1 MKYHEKPAHFREL
14 FSNLLPI
21 LLALFIWTNPIL
33 AQNNEELI
41 TLSLK
46 NKTIGEALETINKRY
61 NYTFVLRTPDIDTK
75 RKVSIDVK
83 QQKIE
88 NVLNNLFRGQDVSF
102 DINNKTVRISKTVR
116 QQDTEPT
123 QAATVRSVTGQ
134 VTDISGEPMI
144 GVSVMVKGSSNGVV
158 TNIDGKYE
166 LKVGHPNEVLQYSFL
181 GYLSQEKRIGDNRVL
196 NVTLEEDVKKLDE
209 VVVVGYSVQKKKDI
223 TGAVSTVL
231 AKDIENIPVND
242 FGSALAGRS
251 AGVQVITPSGKP
263 NEGFSIR
270 VRGATSINAGN
281 EPLYVVDGVPTSDT
295 KTINPSEIES
305 ITVLKDASSAA
316 IYGNAGANGVVLI
329 TTKRGR
335 KGEAQIELNAY
346 YGFSERAKRI
356 DVLNKDEYQ
365 DLLSDLGYPAMDQS
379 VYNANIDWQD
389 EMFRNAAMQNYQLS
403 ISGGNDKSLYYISAG
418 FIKQDGIVKPSSF
431 ERMNFKINLE
441 QELKKWIKVGTNLS
455 YSKIND
461 VDVSDGNSETV
472 ILQAITTPSVVGK
485 YNADGTFPTLPFL
498 SSLENP
504 LSAVESYTRDY
515 VYHKL
520 LGNLYAEIS
529 FTPDLK
535 LKTSMGIEMGASRYK
550 EFLDPFSSAWGR
562 NQQGQASYNTSLNYK
577 WINEEILTYSKKL
590 GDHSF
595 SALAGFVAS
604 RYVGESANSSI
615 RGFSD
620 NKIHSMNAGTVLNK
634 PSEDYGASTNA
645 SVLARVTYDYQNKYL
660 ATVNFRADGSSRFA
674 KRNRWGYF
682 PSVSLGWRVSNEEF
696 FKNLNIENTISNL
709 KLRVGWG
716 QNGNQRIDRDA
727 PLTLIGTNNENQW
740 YFGNGY
746 SQGYVPTYVGNADI
760 KWETSQQTN
769 VGLDMSFFKNS
780 LDVSMDFYVKKTSD
794 MLLNM
799 PIPSFGAFP
808 NSPFFNA
815 GDLKNTG
822 FEIVVNYRNQIG
834 KDFNYNVGLNMS
846 TYKTEVTK
854 LTSEYLSGNT
864 SRTYVGGPI
873 GRFWGYKQIGIFQNQ
888 EEIDN
893 YVDKNGTKIQPN
905 AQPGD
910 FKFAKLGESGELNDD
925 DDRTFIGDPNPD
937 LIYGFNLGFSYKNFD
952 VSMAFQGTIGN
963 DIWNVAKGSLASAG
977 RQNALADAYTKAW
990 TKDGDLDAV
999 YPRITNSD
1007 SNNNMRGSSFYV
1019 ENGSYLRL
1027 QNMQIGYT
1035 LPSHICQKSKLFSS
1049 CRFYVSGQNIF
1060 TLTGY
1065 SGLDPEL
1072 GINNPLD
1079 MGVDT
1084 TRYPSSRTFTFGVN
1098 LQF

>member
-21 LLALFIWTNPIL
+21 LLALFIWTNPVL
-33 AQNNEELI
+33 AQNNGELI

-75 RKVSIDVK
+75 RKVSIDAK

-88 NVLNNLFRGQDVSF
+88 DVLNNLFRGQDVSF
-102 DINNKTVRISKTVR
+102 DINNKTVRISKNVR
-116 QQDTEPT
+116 QKDAEST
-123 QAATVRSVTGQ
+123 QAATARNVTGQ
-134 VTDISGEPMI
+134 VTDSSGEPMI
-144 GVSVMVKGSSNGVV
+144 GVSVMVKGSNNGVV
-158 TNIDGKYE
+158 TNMDGKYE
-166 LKVGHPNEVLQYSFL
+166 IKIDHPNQVLQYSFL
-181 GYLSQEKRIGDNRVL
+181 GYLSQEKRIGDNRML

-365 DLLSDLGYPAMDQS
+365 DLLSDLGYPAMDTS

-403 ISGGNDKSLYYISAG
+403 ISGGNEKSLYYISAG

-441 QELKKWIKVGTNLS
+441 QELKKWVKIGTNLS

-577 WINEEILTYSKKL
+577 WINEEILTYTKKI

-595 SALAGFVAS
+595 SALVGFVAS

-645 SVLARVTYDYQNKYL
+645 SVLGRVTYDYQNKYL
-660 ATVNFRADGSSRFA
+660 ATVNFRADGSSKFGVN
-674 KRNRWGYF
+674 NRWGYF
-682 PSVSLGWRVSNEEF
+682 PSFSLGWRLTGEEF
-696 FKNLNIENTISNL
+696 MKPLDWLSDL

-716 QNGNQRIDRDA
+716 Q
-727 PLTLIGTNNENQW
+727 
-740 YFGNGY
+740 
-746 SQGYVPTYVGNADI
+746 VGNDQVGYYSSYGIYGIGANYNMDGVI
-760 KWETSQQTN
+760 LPGYYQSQIGNDKLRWERTTQTN
-769 VGLDMSFFKNS
+769 VGLDFSFLNGRMTLTADAYYKKTTDLLLMVKLPQTSGFDSGMQNVGSVVNKGLEFQLTTRNLTGELKWTTDFNISTNKNEVTDMAGSPAIFTGS
-780 LDVSMDFYVKKTSD
+780 LDKK
-794 MLLNM
+794 
-799 PIPSFGAFP
+799 I
-808 NSPFFNA
+808 
-815 GDLKNTG
+815 
-822 FEIVVNYRNQIG
+822 
-834 KDFNYNVGLNMS
+834 
-846 TYKTEVTK
+846 
-854 LTSEYLSGNT
+854 SGNV
-864 SRTYVGGPI
+864 SIIQKEQALGSFYGFQAAGVNPQN
-873 GRFWGYKQIGIFQNQ
+873 GRMMYEKANGMLVY
-888 EEIDN
+888 EEDLSADEDRRIL
-893 YVDKNGTKIQPN
+893 GC
-905 AQPGD
+905 AQP
-910 FKFAKLGESGELNDD
+910 KFL
-925 DDRTFIGDPNPD
+925 
-937 LIYGFNLGFSYKNFD
+937 YGINNVFSYKNFD
-952 VSMAFQGTIGN
+952 LSFFFQGSYGN
-963 DIWNVAKGSLASAG
+963 DIY
-977 RQNALADAYTKAW
+977 NATRMFTEGMFDSRNQSDRVLMRWRNPGDYTTVPRAE
-990 TKDGDLDAV
+990 KDK
-999 YPRITNSD
+999 YPAI
-1007 SNNNMRGSSFYV
+1007 SSRFV
-1019 ENGSYLRL
+1019 EDGSYFKLKNVKL
-1027 QNMQIGYT
+1027 SYT
-1035 LPSHICQKSKLFSS
+1035 LPRPLTRKALMDRVTVYI
-1049 CRFYVSGQNIF
+1049 SGDNLVTF
-1060 TLTGY
+1060 TNYRGY
-1065 SGLDPEL
+1065 DPEVNIGGGSSSAMGIDQGVFPHARTYIL
-1072 GINNPLD
+1072 GATI
-1079 MGVDT
+1079 V
-1084 TRYPSSRTFTFGVN
+1084 F
-1098 LQF
+1098 

>member
-1 MKYHEKPAHFREL
+1 MNSDQYYNFIMKAYENDASFQNSMKDKFTNQYQKGYNTNWWNEVTRTAFNQNY
-14 FSNLLPI
+14 NLSIRKGTDNSRSSLSLGYVDDQGAI
-21 LLALFIWTNPIL
+21 
-33 AQNNEELI
+33 I
-41 TLSLK
+41 TTEFKRLSLK
-46 NKTIGEALETINKRY
+46 ANLEYDINKFITVGANVNLAKIRKRDAGAIPSFDFIQKADPFTPVISPLVDPSSENYEYNKYAPTEWSYDPNPVAMLELPNRY
-61 NYTFVLRTPDIDTK
+61 NDIF
-75 RKVSIDVK
+75 
-83 QQKIE
+83 
-88 NVLNNLFRGQDVSF
+88 NVFGNVFAQIKLY
-102 DINNKTVRISKTVR
+102 
-116 QQDTEPT
+116 
-123 QAATVRSVTGQ
+123 
-134 VTDISGEPMI
+134 
-144 GVSVMVKGSSNGVV
+144 KGLSYRV
-158 TNIDGKYE
+158 
-166 LKVGHPNEVLQYSFL
+166 QYSFERYHDTFKDFRPVYSSTFSEDNLANQESKYNKETQLNNNSAVTSNYQVEQRLNYNTTIGRHKLDAMVAMTYEKNSSEGINAFKRKAL
-181 GYLSQEKRIGDNRVL
+181 GNDEIYQILDAQTAGDN
-196 NVTLEEDVKKLDE
+196 T
-209 VVVVGYSVQKKKDI
+209 
-223 TGAVSTVL
+223 
-231 AKDIENIPVND
+231 
-242 FGSALAGRS
+242 
-251 AGVQVITPSGKP
+251 
-263 NEGFSIR
+263 
-270 VRGATSINAGN
+270 
-281 EPLYVVDGVPTSDT
+281 
-295 KTINPSEIES
+295 
-305 ITVLKDASSAA
+305 
-316 IYGNAGANGVVLI
+316 
-329 TTKRGR
+329 
-335 KGEAQIELNAY
+335 
-346 YGFSERAKRI
+346 
-356 DVLNKDEYQ
+356 
-365 DLLSDLGYPAMDQS
+365 
-379 VYNANIDWQD
+379 
-389 EMFRNAAMQNYQLS
+389 
-403 ISGGNDKSLYYISAG
+403 SGGKET
-418 FIKQDGIVKPSSF
+418 SS
-431 ERMNFKINLE
+431 M
-441 QELKKWIKVGTNLS
+441 LS
-455 YSKIND
+455 YLGRIN
-461 VDVSDGNSETV
+461 
-472 ILQAITTPSVVGK
+472 
-485 YNADGTFPTLPFL
+485 
-498 SSLENP
+498 
-504 LSAVESYTRDY
+504 Y
-515 VYHKL
+515 VY
-520 LGNLYAEIS
+520 
-529 FTPDLK
+529 DD
-535 LKTSMGIEMGASRYK
+535 R
-550 EFLDPFSSAWGR
+550 
-562 NQQGQASYNTSLNYK
+562 
-577 WINEEILTYSKKL
+577 
-590 GDHSF
+590 
-595 SALAGFVAS
+595 
-604 RYVGESANSSI
+604 
-615 RGFSD
+615 
-620 NKIHSMNAGTVLNK
+620 
-634 PSEDYGASTNA
+634 
-645 SVLARVTYDYQNKYL
+645 YL

-682 PSVSLGWRVSNEEF
+682 PSVSLGWRVSNEGF

>member
-1 MKYHEKPAHFREL
+1 MVDGQFMDNISSL
-14 FSNLLPI
+14 
-21 LLALFIWTNPIL
+21 NP
-33 AQNNEELI
+33 
-41 TLSLK
+41 S
-46 NKTIGEALETINKRY
+46 
-61 NYTFVLRTPDIDTK
+61 
-75 RKVSIDVK
+75 
-83 QQKIE
+83 
-88 NVLNNLFRGQDVSF
+88 
-102 DINNKTVRISKTVR
+102 
-116 QQDTEPT
+116 
-123 QAATVRSVTGQ
+123 
-134 VTDISGEPMI
+134 
-144 GVSVMVKGSSNGVV
+144 
-158 TNIDGKYE
+158 
-166 LKVGHPNEVLQYSFL
+166 
-181 GYLSQEKRIGDNRVL
+181 
-196 NVTLEEDVKKLDE
+196 
-209 VVVVGYSVQKKKDI
+209 
-223 TGAVSTVL
+223 
-231 AKDIENIPVND
+231 DIE
-242 FGSALAGRS
+242 RM
-251 AGVQVITPSGKP
+251 
-263 NEGFSIR
+263 E
-270 VRGATSINAGN
+270 
-281 EPLYVVDGVPTSDT
+281 
-295 KTINPSEIES
+295 
-305 ITVLKDASSAA
+305 VLKDASACA
-316 IYGNAGANGVVLI
+316 IYGSRGSNGVILI
-329 TTKRGR
+329 TTKGGVKGETTVTLDAYVGVKNSYKALNMMNSDQYYNFIMKAYENDASFQNSMKDKFTNQYQKGYNTNWWNEVTRTAFNQNYNLSIR
-335 KGEAQIELNAY
+335 KGTDNSRSSLSLGYVDDQGAIITTEFKRLSLKANLEYDINKFITVGANVNLAKIRKRDAGAIPSFDFIQKADPFTPVISPLVDPSSENYEYNKYAPTEWSYDPNPVAMLELPNRYNDIFNVFGNVFAQIKLY
-346 YGFSERAKRI
+346 KG
-356 DVLNKDEYQ
+356 
-365 DLLSDLGYPAMDQS
+365 LSYRVQ
-379 VYNANIDWQD
+379 Y
-389 EMFRNAAMQNYQLS
+389 
-403 ISGGNDKSLYYISAG
+403 
-418 FIKQDGIVKPSSF
+418 SF
-431 ERMNFKINLE
+431 ERYHDTFKDFRPVYSSTFSEDNLANQESKYNKETQLNNNSAVTSNYQVEQRLNYNTTIGRHKLDAMVAMTYEKNSSEGINAFKRKALGNDE
-441 QELKKWIKVGTNLS
+441 IYQILDAQTAGDNTSGGKETSSMLS
-455 YSKIND
+455 YLGRIN
-461 VDVSDGNSETV
+461 
-472 ILQAITTPSVVGK
+472 
-485 YNADGTFPTLPFL
+485 
-498 SSLENP
+498 
-504 LSAVESYTRDY
+504 Y
-515 VYHKL
+515 VY
-520 LGNLYAEIS
+520 
-529 FTPDLK
+529 DD
-535 LKTSMGIEMGASRYK
+535 R
-550 EFLDPFSSAWGR
+550 
-562 NQQGQASYNTSLNYK
+562 
-577 WINEEILTYSKKL
+577 
-590 GDHSF
+590 
-595 SALAGFVAS
+595 
-604 RYVGESANSSI
+604 
-615 RGFSD
+615 
-620 NKIHSMNAGTVLNK
+620 
-634 PSEDYGASTNA
+634 
-645 SVLARVTYDYQNKYL
+645 YL

-769 VGLDMSFFKNS
+769 IGLDMSFFKNS

>member
-1 MKYHEKPAHFREL
+1 MRTETQNFPSL
-14 FSNLLPI
+14 NLGVNGLGMGVTPQI
-21 LLALFIWTNPIL
+21 PTSSIVEWNMVSFLAR
-33 AQNNEELI
+33 AE
-41 TLSLK
+41 
-46 NKTIGEALETINKRY
+46 Y
-61 NYTFVLRTPDIDTK
+61 NYKER
-75 RKVSIDVK
+75 
-83 QQKIE
+83 
-88 NVLNNLFRGQDVSF
+88 
-102 DINNKTVRISKTVR
+102 
-116 QQDTEPT
+116 
-123 QAATVRSVTGQ
+123 
-134 VTDISGEPMI
+134 
-144 GVSVMVKGSSNGVV
+144 
-158 TNIDGKYE
+158 
-166 LKVGHPNEVLQYSFL
+166 
-181 GYLSQEKRIGDNRVL
+181 YLL
-196 NVTLEEDVKKLDE
+196 T
-209 VVVVGYSVQKKKDI
+209 
-223 TGAVSTVL
+223 
-231 AKDIENIPVND
+231 
-242 FGSALAGRS
+242 
-251 AGVQVITPSGKP
+251 
-263 NEGFSIR
+263 
-270 VRGATSINAGN
+270 
-281 EPLYVVDGVPTSDT
+281 
-295 KTINPSEIES
+295 
-305 ITVLKDASSAA
+305 
-316 IYGNAGANGVVLI
+316 
-329 TTKRGR
+329 
-335 KGEAQIELNAY
+335 
-346 YGFSERAKRI
+346 
-356 DVLNKDEYQ
+356 
-365 DLLSDLGYPAMDQS
+365 
-379 VYNANIDWQD
+379 
-389 EMFRNAAMQNYQLS
+389 
-403 ISGGNDKSLYYISAG
+403 
-418 FIKQDGIVKPSSF
+418 
-431 ERMNFKINLE
+431 
-441 QELKKWIKVGTNLS
+441 
-455 YSKIND
+455 
-461 VDVSDGNSETV
+461 
-472 ILQAITTPSVVGK
+472 
-485 YNADGTFPTLPFL
+485 
-498 SSLENP
+498 
-504 LSAVESYTRDY
+504 
-515 VYHKL
+515 
-520 LGNLYAEIS
+520 
-529 FTPDLK
+529 
-535 LKTSMGIEMGASRYK
+535 
-550 EFLDPFSSAWGR
+550 
-562 NQQGQASYNTSLNYK
+562 ASY
-577 WINEEILTYSKKL
+577 
-590 GDHSF
+590 
-595 SALAGFVAS
+595 
-604 RYVGESANSSI
+604 
-615 RGFSD
+615 
-620 NKIHSMNAGTVLNK
+620 
-634 PSEDYGASTNA
+634 
-645 SVLARVTYDYQNKYL
+645 
-660 ATVNFRADGSSRFA
+660 RADGSSRFGA
-674 KRNRWGYF
+674 GNKWAGF
-682 PSVSLGWRVSNEEF
+682 PVGLAWRINEESF
-696 FKNLNIENTISNL
+696 VKDLGVFYNL
-709 KLRVGWG
+709 KLRFGYG
-716 QNGNQRIDRDA
+716 RSGNTAIPSYRSLSTIASSFYPMYGSDLSYGASIDRPA
-727 PLTLIGTNNENQW
+727 NPSLR
-740 YFGNGY
+740 
-746 SQGYVPTYVGNADI
+746 
-760 KWETSQQTN
+760 WETTDMVN
-769 VGLDMSFFKNS
+769 LGLDMSFFKNS

>member
-1 MKYHEKPAHFREL
+1 MVDGQFMDNISSL
-14 FSNLLPI
+14 
-21 LLALFIWTNPIL
+21 NP
-33 AQNNEELI
+33 
-41 TLSLK
+41 S
-46 NKTIGEALETINKRY
+46 
-61 NYTFVLRTPDIDTK
+61 
-75 RKVSIDVK
+75 
-83 QQKIE
+83 
-88 NVLNNLFRGQDVSF
+88 
-102 DINNKTVRISKTVR
+102 
-116 QQDTEPT
+116 
-123 QAATVRSVTGQ
+123 
-134 VTDISGEPMI
+134 
-144 GVSVMVKGSSNGVV
+144 
-158 TNIDGKYE
+158 
-166 LKVGHPNEVLQYSFL
+166 
-181 GYLSQEKRIGDNRVL
+181 
-196 NVTLEEDVKKLDE
+196 
-209 VVVVGYSVQKKKDI
+209 
-223 TGAVSTVL
+223 
-231 AKDIENIPVND
+231 DIE
-242 FGSALAGRS
+242 RM
-251 AGVQVITPSGKP
+251 
-263 NEGFSIR
+263 E
-270 VRGATSINAGN
+270 
-281 EPLYVVDGVPTSDT
+281 
-295 KTINPSEIES
+295 
-305 ITVLKDASSAA
+305 VLKDASACA
-316 IYGNAGANGVVLI
+316 IYGSRGSNGVILI
-329 TTKRGR
+329 TTKGGVKGETTVTLDAYVGVKNSYKALNMMNSDQYYNFIMKAYENDASFQNSMKDKFTNQYQKGYNTNWWNEVTRTAFNQNYNLSIR
-335 KGEAQIELNAY
+335 KGTDNSRSSLSLGYVDDQGAIITTEFKRLSLKANLEYDINKFITVGANVNLAKIRKRDAGAIPSFDFIQKADPFTPVISPLVDPSSENYEYNKYAPTEWSYDPNPVAMLELPNRYNDIFNVFGNVFAQIKLY
-346 YGFSERAKRI
+346 KG
-356 DVLNKDEYQ
+356 
-365 DLLSDLGYPAMDQS
+365 LSYRVQ
-379 VYNANIDWQD
+379 Y
-389 EMFRNAAMQNYQLS
+389 
-403 ISGGNDKSLYYISAG
+403 
-418 FIKQDGIVKPSSF
+418 SF
-431 ERMNFKINLE
+431 ERYHDTFKDFRPVYSSTFSEDNLANQESKYNKETQLNNNSAVTSNYLVEQRLNYNTTIGRHKLDAMVAMTYEKNSSEGINAFKRKALGNDE
-441 QELKKWIKVGTNLS
+441 IYQILDAQTAGDNTSGGKETSSMLS
-455 YSKIND
+455 YLGRIN
-461 VDVSDGNSETV
+461 
-472 ILQAITTPSVVGK
+472 
-485 YNADGTFPTLPFL
+485 
-498 SSLENP
+498 
-504 LSAVESYTRDY
+504 Y
-515 VYHKL
+515 VY
-520 LGNLYAEIS
+520 
-529 FTPDLK
+529 DD
-535 LKTSMGIEMGASRYK
+535 R
-550 EFLDPFSSAWGR
+550 
-562 NQQGQASYNTSLNYK
+562 
-577 WINEEILTYSKKL
+577 
-590 GDHSF
+590 
-595 SALAGFVAS
+595 
-604 RYVGESANSSI
+604 
-615 RGFSD
+615 
-620 NKIHSMNAGTVLNK
+620 
-634 PSEDYGASTNA
+634 
-645 SVLARVTYDYQNKYL
+645 YL

>member
-21 LLALFIWTNPIL
+21 LLALFIWTNPVL
-33 AQNNEELI
+33 AQNNGELI

-75 RKVSIDVK
+75 RKVSIDAK

-88 NVLNNLFRGQDVSF
+88 DVLNNLFRGQDVSF
-102 DINNKTVRISKTVR
+102 DINNKTVRISKNAN
-116 QQDTEPT
+116 Q
-123 QAATVRSVTGQ
+123 
-134 VTDISGEPMI
+134 
-144 GVSVMVKGSSNGVV
+144 
-158 TNIDGKYE
+158 
-166 LKVGHPNEVLQYSFL
+166 VLQYSFL
-181 GYLSQEKRIGDNRVL
+181 GYLSQEKRIGDNRML

-365 DLLSDLGYPAMDQS
+365 DLLSDLGYPAMDTS
-379 VYNANIDWQD
+379 VYNANIEKW
-389 EMFRNAAMQNYQLS
+389 
-403 ISGGNDKSLYYISAG
+403 
-418 FIKQDGIVKPSSF
+418 VK
-431 ERMNFKINLE
+431 I
-441 QELKKWIKVGTNLS
+441 GTNLS

-577 WINEEILTYSKKL
+577 WINEEILTYTKKI

-645 SVLARVTYDYQNKYL
+645 SVLGRVTYDYQNKYL
-660 ATVNFRADGSSRFA
+660 ATVNFRADGSSKFGVN
-674 KRNRWGYF
+674 NRWGYF
-682 PSVSLGWRVSNEEF
+682 PSFSLGWRLTGEEF
-696 FKNLNIENTISNL
+696 MKPLDWLSDL

-716 QNGNQRIDRDA
+716 Q
-727 PLTLIGTNNENQW
+727 
-740 YFGNGY
+740 
-746 SQGYVPTYVGNADI
+746 VGNDQVGYYSSYGIYGIGANYNMDGVI
-760 KWETSQQTN
+760 LPGYYQSQIGNDKLRWERTTQTN
-769 VGLDMSFFKNS
+769 VGLDFSFLNGRMT
-780 LDVSMDFYVKKTSD
+780 LTADAYYKKTTDLLLMVKLPQTSGFD
-794 MLLNM
+794 SGMQNGSFYGFQAAGVNPQNGRMMYEKANGMLVYEE
-799 PIPSFGAFP
+799 
-808 NSPFFNA
+808 
-815 GDLKNTG
+815 DLSADEDRRILG
-822 FEIVVNYRNQIG
+822 C
-834 KDFNYNVGLNMS
+834 
-846 TYKTEVTK
+846 
-854 LTSEYLSGNT
+854 
-864 SRTYVGGPI
+864 
-873 GRFWGYKQIGIFQNQ
+873 
-888 EEIDN
+888 
-893 YVDKNGTKIQPN
+893 
-905 AQPGD
+905 AQP
-910 FKFAKLGESGELNDD
+910 KFL
-925 DDRTFIGDPNPD
+925 
-937 LIYGFNLGFSYKNFD
+937 YGINNVFSYKNFD
-952 VSMAFQGTIGN
+952 LSFFFQGSYGN
-963 DIWNVAKGSLASAG
+963 DIY
-977 RQNALADAYTKAW
+977 NATRMFTEGMFDSRNQSDRVLMRWRNPGDYTTVPRAE
-990 TKDGDLDAV
+990 KDK
-999 YPRITNSD
+999 YPAI
-1007 SNNNMRGSSFYV
+1007 SSRFV
-1019 ENGSYLRL
+1019 EDGSYFKLKNVKL
-1027 QNMQIGYT
+1027 SYT
-1035 LPSHICQKSKLFSS
+1035 LPRPLTRKALMDRVTVYI
-1049 CRFYVSGQNIF
+1049 SGDNLVTF
-1060 TLTGY
+1060 TNYRGY
-1065 SGLDPEL
+1065 DPEVNIGGGSSSAMGIDQGVFPHARTYIL
-1072 GINNPLD
+1072 GATI
-1079 MGVDT
+1079 V
-1084 TRYPSSRTFTFGVN
+1084 F
-1098 LQF
+1098 

>member
-1 MKYHEKPAHFREL
+1 MSKH
-14 FSNLLPI
+14 LL
-21 LLALFIWTNPIL
+21 LFILIL
-33 AQNNEELI
+33 AVCTNVFAQQTKSISGVVYDSN
-41 TLSLK
+41 T
-46 NKTIGEALETINKRY
+46 GEAL
-61 NYTFVLRTPDIDTK
+61 
-75 RKVSIDVK
+75 
-83 QQKIE
+83 
-88 NVLNNLFRGQDVSF
+88 
-102 DINNKTVRISKTVR
+102 
-116 QQDTEPT
+116 
-123 QAATVRSVTGQ
+123 
-134 VTDISGEPMI
+134 I
-144 GVSVMVKGSSNGVV
+144 GVSVLEVGTTNGTITDFDGRYTLKVSSNKVSFSYVGFKTEIVNV
-158 TNIDGKYE
+158 TNSGTYNVNLVSD
-166 LKVGHPNEVLQYSFL
+166 NE
-181 GYLSQEKRIGDNRVL
+181 
-196 NVTLEEDVKKLDE
+196 LDE
-209 VVVVGYSVQKKKDI
+209 VVVIGYGTQRKSDLTGALASISSKDI
-223 TGAVSTVL
+223 KNYAVSNASELLTGK
-231 AKDIENIPVND
+231 A
-242 FGSALAGRS
+242 
-251 AGVQVITPSGKP
+251 AGVFVAASSGQP
-263 NEGFSIR
+263 GSDAEIR
-270 VRGATSINAGN
+270 VRGLGTVNDN
-281 EPLYVVDGVPTSDT
+281 NPLYVVDGQFMDNISSL
-295 KTINPSEIES
+295 NPSDIERME
-305 ITVLKDASSAA
+305 VLKDASACA
-316 IYGNAGANGVVLI
+316 IYGSRGSNGVILI
-329 TTKRGR
+329 TTKGGVKGETTVTLDAYVGVKNSYKALNMMNSDQYYNFIMKAYENDASFQNSMKDKFTNQYQKGYNTNWWNEVTRTAFNQNYNLSIR
-335 KGEAQIELNAY
+335 KGTDNSRSSLSLGYVDDQGAIITTEFKRLSLKANLEYDINKFITVGANVNLAKIRKRDAGAIPSFDFIQKADPFTPVISPLVDPSSENYEYNKYAPTEWSYDPNPVAMLELPNRYNDIFNVFGNVFAQIKLY
-346 YGFSERAKRI
+346 KG
-356 DVLNKDEYQ
+356 
-365 DLLSDLGYPAMDQS
+365 LSYRVQ
-379 VYNANIDWQD
+379 Y
-389 EMFRNAAMQNYQLS
+389 
-403 ISGGNDKSLYYISAG
+403 
-418 FIKQDGIVKPSSF
+418 SF
-431 ERMNFKINLE
+431 ERYHDTFKDFRPVYSSTFSEDNLANQESKYNKETQLNNNSAVTSNYQVEQRLNYNTIIGRHKLDAMVAMTYEKNSSEGINAFKRKALGNDE
-441 QELKKWIKVGTNLS
+441 IYQILDAQTAGDNTSGGKETSSMLS
-455 YSKIND
+455 YLGRIN
-461 VDVSDGNSETV
+461 
-472 ILQAITTPSVVGK
+472 
-485 YNADGTFPTLPFL
+485 
-498 SSLENP
+498 
-504 LSAVESYTRDY
+504 Y
-515 VYHKL
+515 VY
-520 LGNLYAEIS
+520 
-529 FTPDLK
+529 DD
-535 LKTSMGIEMGASRYK
+535 R
-550 EFLDPFSSAWGR
+550 
-562 NQQGQASYNTSLNYK
+562 
-577 WINEEILTYSKKL
+577 
-590 GDHSF
+590 
-595 SALAGFVAS
+595 
-604 RYVGESANSSI
+604 
-615 RGFSD
+615 
-620 NKIHSMNAGTVLNK
+620 
-634 PSEDYGASTNA
+634 
-645 SVLARVTYDYQNKYL
+645 YL

>member
-1 MKYHEKPAHFREL
+1 MDNISSL
-14 FSNLLPI
+14 
-21 LLALFIWTNPIL
+21 NP
-33 AQNNEELI
+33 
-41 TLSLK
+41 S
-46 NKTIGEALETINKRY
+46 
-61 NYTFVLRTPDIDTK
+61 
-75 RKVSIDVK
+75 
-83 QQKIE
+83 
-88 NVLNNLFRGQDVSF
+88 
-102 DINNKTVRISKTVR
+102 
-116 QQDTEPT
+116 
-123 QAATVRSVTGQ
+123 
-134 VTDISGEPMI
+134 
-144 GVSVMVKGSSNGVV
+144 
-158 TNIDGKYE
+158 
-166 LKVGHPNEVLQYSFL
+166 
-181 GYLSQEKRIGDNRVL
+181 
-196 NVTLEEDVKKLDE
+196 
-209 VVVVGYSVQKKKDI
+209 
-223 TGAVSTVL
+223 
-231 AKDIENIPVND
+231 DIE
-242 FGSALAGRS
+242 RM
-251 AGVQVITPSGKP
+251 
-263 NEGFSIR
+263 E
-270 VRGATSINAGN
+270 
-281 EPLYVVDGVPTSDT
+281 
-295 KTINPSEIES
+295 
-305 ITVLKDASSAA
+305 VLKDASACA
-316 IYGNAGANGVVLI
+316 IYGSRGSNGVILI
-329 TTKRGR
+329 TTKGGVKGETTVTLDAYVGVKNSYKALNMMNSDQYYNFIMKAYENDASFQNSMKDKFTNQYQKGYNTNWWNEVTRTAFNQNYNLSIR
-335 KGEAQIELNAY
+335 KGTDNSRSSLSLGYVDDQGAIITTEFKRLSLKANLEYDINKFITVGANVNLAKIRKRDAGAIPSFDFIQKADPFTPVISPLVDPSSENYEYNKYAPTEWSYDPNPVAMLELPNRYNDIFNVFGNVFAQIKLY
-346 YGFSERAKRI
+346 KG
-356 DVLNKDEYQ
+356 
-365 DLLSDLGYPAMDQS
+365 LSYRVQ
-379 VYNANIDWQD
+379 Y
-389 EMFRNAAMQNYQLS
+389 
-403 ISGGNDKSLYYISAG
+403 
-418 FIKQDGIVKPSSF
+418 SF
-431 ERMNFKINLE
+431 ERYHDTFKDFRPVYSSTFSEDNLANQESKYNKETQLNNNSAVTSNYQVEQRLNYNTTIGRHKLDAMVAMTYEKNSSEGINAFKRKALGNDE
-441 QELKKWIKVGTNLS
+441 IYQILDAQTAGDNTSGGKETSSMLS
-455 YSKIND
+455 YLGRIN
-461 VDVSDGNSETV
+461 
-472 ILQAITTPSVVGK
+472 
-485 YNADGTFPTLPFL
+485 
-498 SSLENP
+498 
-504 LSAVESYTRDY
+504 Y
-515 VYHKL
+515 VY
-520 LGNLYAEIS
+520 
-529 FTPDLK
+529 DD
-535 LKTSMGIEMGASRYK
+535 R
-550 EFLDPFSSAWGR
+550 
-562 NQQGQASYNTSLNYK
+562 
-577 WINEEILTYSKKL
+577 
-590 GDHSF
+590 
-595 SALAGFVAS
+595 
-604 RYVGESANSSI
+604 
-615 RGFSD
+615 
-620 NKIHSMNAGTVLNK
+620 
-634 PSEDYGASTNA
+634 
-645 SVLARVTYDYQNKYL
+645 YL

>member
-1 MKYHEKPAHFREL
+1 M
-14 FSNLLPI
+14 
-21 LLALFIWTNPIL
+21 
-33 AQNNEELI
+33 
-41 TLSLK
+41 
-46 NKTIGEALETINKRY
+46 
-61 NYTFVLRTPDIDTK
+61 
-75 RKVSIDVK
+75 
-83 QQKIE
+83 
-88 NVLNNLFRGQDVSF
+88 
-102 DINNKTVRISKTVR
+102 
-116 QQDTEPT
+116 
-123 QAATVRSVTGQ
+123 
-134 VTDISGEPMI
+134 
-144 GVSVMVKGSSNGVV
+144 
-158 TNIDGKYE
+158 
-166 LKVGHPNEVLQYSFL
+166 
-181 GYLSQEKRIGDNRVL
+181 
-196 NVTLEEDVKKLDE
+196 
-209 VVVVGYSVQKKKDI
+209 
-223 TGAVSTVL
+223 
-231 AKDIENIPVND
+231 
-242 FGSALAGRS
+242 
-251 AGVQVITPSGKP
+251 
-263 NEGFSIR
+263 IR
-270 VRGATSINAGN
+270 VRGLGTVNDN
-281 EPLYVVDGVPTSDT
+281 NPLYVVDGQFMDNISSL
-295 KTINPSEIES
+295 NPSDIERME
-305 ITVLKDASSAA
+305 VLKDASACA
-316 IYGNAGANGVVLI
+316 IYGSRGSNGVILI
-329 TTKRGR
+329 TTKGGVKGETTVTLDAYVGVKNSYKALNMMNSDQYYNFIMKAYENDASFQNSMKDKFTNQYQKGYNTNWWNEVTRTAFNQNYNLSIR
-335 KGEAQIELNAY
+335 KGTDNSRSSLSLGYVDDQGAIITTEFKRLSLKANLEYDINKFITVGANVNLAKIRKRDAGAIPSFDFIQKADPFTPVISPLVDPSSENYEYNKYAPTEWSYDPNPVAMLELPNRYNDIFNVFGNVFAQIKLY
-346 YGFSERAKRI
+346 KG
-356 DVLNKDEYQ
+356 
-365 DLLSDLGYPAMDQS
+365 LSYRVQ
-379 VYNANIDWQD
+379 Y
-389 EMFRNAAMQNYQLS
+389 
-403 ISGGNDKSLYYISAG
+403 
-418 FIKQDGIVKPSSF
+418 SF
-431 ERMNFKINLE
+431 ERYHDTFKDFRPVYSSTFSEDNLANQESKYNKETQLNNNSAVTSNYQVEQRLNYNTTIGRHKLDAMVAMTYEKNSSEGINAFKRKALGNDE
-441 QELKKWIKVGTNLS
+441 IYQILDAQTAGDNTSGGKETSSMLS
-455 YSKIND
+455 YLGRIN
-461 VDVSDGNSETV
+461 
-472 ILQAITTPSVVGK
+472 
-485 YNADGTFPTLPFL
+485 
-498 SSLENP
+498 
-504 LSAVESYTRDY
+504 Y
-515 VYHKL
+515 VY
-520 LGNLYAEIS
+520 
-529 FTPDLK
+529 DD
-535 LKTSMGIEMGASRYK
+535 R
-550 EFLDPFSSAWGR
+550 
-562 NQQGQASYNTSLNYK
+562 
-577 WINEEILTYSKKL
+577 
-590 GDHSF
+590 
-595 SALAGFVAS
+595 
-604 RYVGESANSSI
+604 
-615 RGFSD
+615 
-620 NKIHSMNAGTVLNK
+620 
-634 PSEDYGASTNA
+634 
-645 SVLARVTYDYQNKYL
+645 YL

-769 VGLDMSFFKNS
+769 IGLDMSFFKNS